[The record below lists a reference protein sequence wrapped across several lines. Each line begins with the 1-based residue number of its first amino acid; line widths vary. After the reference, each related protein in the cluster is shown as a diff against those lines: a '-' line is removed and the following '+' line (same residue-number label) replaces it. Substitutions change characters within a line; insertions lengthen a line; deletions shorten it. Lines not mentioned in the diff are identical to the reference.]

1 MQKSLARI
9 EWLQCTAIFHRPSH
23 RPGNVSHLLHP
34 TRLCKEVVVPNVTAL
49 CLSPAIVVLINF
61 AHSLMLFVHRLK
73 KKDLCLI
80 IRGKNHTN
88 LTTAFAPVVLLL
100 SPSPAWNVMLLL
112 VHAVCPHQ
120 SQLIWSSLPSSSSI
134 LHFLAYL
141 TLSSLLNLCTAFI
154 KTHS

>member
-1 MQKSLARI
+1 MTAVHCDLSQTFAQAQQKLEMSHTSCTPLA
-9 EWLQCTAIFHRPSH
+9 CTRRLLYQTLLLCVFEPCRSSPNKFCTFSH
-23 RPGNVSHLLHP
+23 VI
-34 TRLCKEVVVPNVTAL
+34 CAQTA
-49 CLSPAIVVLINF
+49 
-61 AHSLMLFVHRLK
+61 

-88 LTTAFAPVVLLL
+88 LTTAFAPIVLLL
-100 SPSPAWNVMLLL
+100 SPSPAWNVMLLP
-112 VHAVCPHQ
+112 VHAVCPHP
-120 SQLIWSSLPSSSSI
+120 SQLIWFSLPSSSSI